1 MPAITSEA
9 EKHRL
14 IGGAL
19 CLDFANTLNGHRKGR
34 LHEYLPNYRDLVI
47 WSRKVEILTDCDA
60 EALLRQ
66 AERRPGAAAAALEHA
81 RELRG
86 TIYRIFSAPTY
97 AQSPKASDLERLNA
111 VRSGALSRS
120 RLVRTTDGFRVD
132 WSDKTALDR
141 MLWPIALSAA
151 QLLTSDNL
159 KRVRG
164 CDGDICDWLFV
175 DTSRNHLRRWCS
187 MDECGNRAKVRR
199 FLERKYL
206 AAHPR
211 SRSIPRRPIP
221 GRGKRSLTPDANR

>member
-9 EKHRL
+9 EKHHL

-47 WSRKVEILTDCDA
+47 WSRKVEILTDREA
-60 EALLRQ
+60 RALLRR
-66 AERRPGAAAAALEHA
+66 AERHPGAAAAALERA

-86 TIYRIFSAPTY
+86 TIYRVFAAPTY
-97 AQSPKASDLERLNA
+97 AESPRASDLEWLNA
-111 VRSGALSRS
+111 IRSDALSRS
-120 RLVRTTDGFRVD
+120 RLVRTPNGFRLD
-132 WSDKTALDR
+132 WTDKTKLDR

-151 QLLTSDNL
+151 ELLTSENWT
-159 KRVRG
+159 RVRG

-206 AAHPR
+206 ATHPR
-211 SRSIPRRPIP
+211 IHSPRLS
-221 GRGKRSLTPDANR
+221 K

>member
-1 MPAITSEA
+1 MPTIISEA
-9 EKHRL
+9 EKHHL

-19 CLDFANTLNGHRKGR
+19 CLDFANTLNGHRKGH

-47 WSRKVEILTDCDA
+47 WSRKVEILTDREA

-86 TIYRIFSAPTY
+86 TIYRIFSAPSY
-97 AQSPKASDLERLNA
+97 AQSPKTSDLDRLNA
-111 VRSGALSRS
+111 IRADALSCS
-120 RLVRTTDGFRVD
+120 RIVRAADGFRLD
-132 WSDKTALDR
+132 WTDKTALDR

-151 QLLTSDNL
+151 ELLTSESL

-164 CDGDICDWLFV
+164 CDGDICDWLFL

-206 AAHPR
+206 AAHSQKPPT
-211 SRSIPRRPIP
+211 SRRHTPTT
-221 GRGKRSLTPDANR
+221 GK